1 MESTIRVQLLHM
13 RRWSGRRLEVRFLTG
28 ASSGLPSCDD
38 WRRNVCLKRK
48 PTFCCHSRWKS
59 TEKEFIQ
66 YQLTGAAETMKT
78 NHDSRVG
85 RIMFQL
91 SSPVRA
97 SQCRWKLWVML
108 NRSCNWRKADAALT
122 YAQTKTANEKTDMT
136 AIKSRQKQSSSG
148 SSGRRIA
155 VKLPEGQL
163 AC

>member
-13 RRWSGRRLEVRFLTG
+13 RRWSSRRLEVRFLTG
-28 ASSGLPSCDD
+28 ALSGLPSCDD

-59 TEKEFIQ
+59 TGKEFIQ

-85 RIMFQL
+85 RIMFKL
-91 SSPVRA
+91 NSPVRA
-97 SQCRWKLWVML
+97 SQCRE
-108 NRSCNWRKADAALT
+108 SCGRCSIGAVNGGKQMQPWLVHW
-122 YAQTKTANEKTDMT
+122 AQTKTANEKTDRT

-155 VKLPEGQL
+155 VKLP
-163 AC
+163 